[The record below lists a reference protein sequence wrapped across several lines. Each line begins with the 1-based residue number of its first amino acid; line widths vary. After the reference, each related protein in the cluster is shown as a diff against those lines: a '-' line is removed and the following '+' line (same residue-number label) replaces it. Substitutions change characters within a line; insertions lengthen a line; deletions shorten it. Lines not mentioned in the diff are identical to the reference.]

1 MPLHSFIRNAQ
12 AAEHVVIKVVLANQQ
27 FVHILEEHAALGALN
42 DAVVVGA
49 GDGDH
54 F

>member
-1 MPLHSFIRNAQ
+1 M
-12 AAEHVVIKVVLANQQ
+12 IKVVLANQQ
-27 FVHILEEHAALGALN
+27 FMHVLEEHAALGALN
-42 DAVVVGA
+42 DAVVVCA